1 MAWRLHDYIH
11 LNLTDVKL
19 SDLQSC
25 EDLLKM
31 LDNIL
36 DDDNHERFITFSPQ
50 TQVIWDAFNQIVRK
64 DYKYL
69 TTFKQV
75 KEFVETCFNQ
85 HYEKSN
91 DYFDMDDMIA
101 TVSLIDA
108 SDDTIV
114 TIEFED

>member
-25 EDLLKM
+25 ENPLKM

-36 DDDNHERFITFSPQ
+36 DDNNCERLITFSPQ
-50 TQVIWDAFNQIVRK
+50 TQIIWDTFNEIVRQ
-64 DYKYL
+64 DNKYL

-75 KEFVETCFNQ
+75 KDFAEICFKKY
-85 HYEKSN
+85 YEKSN
-91 DYFDMDDMIA
+91 EYFDIDEMIA
-101 TVSLIDA
+101 SVYDINTP
-108 SDDTIV
+108 DDTIV
-114 TIEFED
+114 IIEFED